1 MAPHKPDV
9 EALLSKA
16 KTVMAS
22 LQKRINTVK
31 QAADAK
37 ALVLEKPYAEL
48 VSRGDSK
55 LIILAQPTPEHDLYI
70 ADDEFIYGKAELA
83 KAKPITLS
91 EFRRRAKEHRIPNEE
106 RTKLWPKARR
116 LYAHQVVKFEALE
129 QPVLRNI
136 RKATHTLPKEA
147 VAELP
152 KEAGVLAADAYVL
165 ARALEG
171 DLKPFCEQT
180 IRLTEPDPEI
190 TALLELVPRLTQAIG
205 TEVKPLAS
213 KSEIDPNKGNLFI
226 RVEHLATRLDK
237 LTKLLPDSSLKSFLE
252 EALPKLLSFCKLEDR
267 MTEGASLSKSVIETS
282 DVPLLQP
289 SQGGNE
295 MQGADALQCE
305 EVPKIDSPKGE
316 TTPKEAKEGD
326 GTTPKEAAEKPKGRL
341 PSLKL
346 PDPSFIMARL
356 KGKKSAGFFSRQH
369 RTSRIGKQQF
379 LLNELAPTKADA
391 TYIWGVI
398 VLEEPKEYDTLSKVP
413 EELREGVDKYSLE
426 EFSTES
432 PLFYIPIKLIAA
444 YDPPLKLAKS
454 PESRR
459 FGPPIDIPQSLAK
472 AQFTLSGLAPAAFI
486 EKAYLPAAPMTGEL
500 LERNPPDVRET
511 QDMGT
516 PGLEPTT
523 SGNLCECSSC
533 GLHLPAPKTG
543 PCSAL
548 LCPYCSVPMT
558 ALFQEDLRVSHPAG
572 DFKCPNCGTVL
583 PFEPRTQG
591 FCPNCGTMMER
602 FFRSDTVRK
611 EEGSAEKG
619 FVPGDGAPSQSP
631 QAHTYKEPWLSFRG
645 LTPDQ
650 VKRLSQNELVELYEI
665 ALHAL
670 NELFVDGKTQVNSL
684 TREDVQNALVFI
696 TDELKS
702 RGLMGTVEEPPPPDS
717 ALVAKAGPEAAL
729 AKAGPTKRYAPI
741 ASGSIG
747 TKPEIKLQDVLPH
760 FGKEFL
766 LRSPIAYLVGSLANN
781 GKTKN
786 DIDILIRGPID
797 EATEHIL
804 KFRIGRMLPPELS
817 SRVEYHGGAA
827 SDPISDG
834 GPFTAYC
841 PLYDL
846 VVKRRNDYQAVVEM
860 RDSDIPIEYLE
871 MQDPEDRKQFLQKQD
886 VFLHLPEKERPR
898 SSVLHIH
905 FRGKSAHGD
914 LRIDAGEYLIG
925 YTLALQ
931 ISGRVPKIDSLPE
944 AKSVAKKFDP
954 KGSRWNKS
962 ISAPSRIFTELK
974 APEPLP
980 WLDIDAEEFE
990 PGSTGAT
997 RFNFG
1002 YMVAVARPRC
1012 SWGERT
1018 PYFHEYFLE
1027 KDANFQGLLTFRLLV
1042 SGGDASQEDMEAGR
1056 AQPQGQPFWVAMLTK
1071 SLLPSVVKHRAVQV
1085 GRIPPKGW
1093 SFLPPG
1099 LKAVVPKRFQYWH
1112 ADSEKE
1118 RKEIRDALVEEGFF
1132 TEDNIKI
1139 VDGQFRRVTT
1149 KYYLYE
1155 PDKASTE
1162 EQALDPFSAFIVKRD
1177 SPHMQGFLDYCD
1189 KIEADLHSVSEEEL
1203 DGLHKSY
1210 LELAKHPLFKYRHNR
1225 TKCMRCSQP
1234 PTKEVIWCEGR
1245 AHAWFCN
1252 KHYKEFEKEQN
1263 GEIDK
1268 LREIDGEASIHW
1280 NQPIKKDDW
1289 NYPALPQEPS
1299 IVGEP
1304 NQDASAA
1311 AAAHMQHSLTNPP
1324 PVQYSTKEIDPCQL
1338 ENGTTP
1344 QAQAPLAQTEES
1356 EAAREQDMETEEE
1369 SEKAAAGK
1377 FPYALLWQRWKGQ
1390 MVIRAAP
1397 SKQVFHL
1404 LIDRGE
1410 GKVEDF
1416 QLLRDPTQVH
1426 SVTAIRE
1433 VYEDAKGLLDFE
1445 GDVPPKKKIHGVV
1458 LNDTRDTPSVI
1469 RKLSAGKISFL
1480 QDDRLFKKFSFEGK
1494 DSKLKGYFVLRAERD
1509 ADQIWVFEQS
1519 DMPKDVHKLAV
1530 DTTSAGRSHKH
1541 RHIASVDRDGNGKT
1555 NTILDHFHEIKG
1567 FEVQH
1572 ARHPHEPAPGHT
1584 HDLIIDVEAAI
1595 AEARQGEAAVEKKEV
1610 VKDITLADG
1619 RVLKDVQVW
1628 DPSKISPNDDKT
1640 HDRERLRPFA
1650 LYAPM
1655 KVAPRD
1661 SNEFRSNE
1669 TDRLFEKFA
1678 TPAALEQGIVVE
1690 PKYNGFR
1697 SSMQRKETGDAILL
1711 SEEIWD
1717 RKSDLRD
1724 LLTNLP
1730 SVAEELKSIDGP
1742 YILDGEFTAVDEEGT
1757 VIPRRNLAQFRG
1769 KDAVD
1774 DSGVRIYVFD
1784 ILYHPKEGNVTTL
1797 PYLKRRKLLAE
1808 FLRDRKLKHLK
1819 LTPFRIA
1826 KHKTDLLE
1834 AINWAR
1840 RNPASEGAMLKM
1852 PESTV
1857 SLRETDMWAKLK
1869 AIRELYAIVYDRH
1882 PVKGSPGVY
1891 NFYYALGPISQEEKD
1906 VWAETVKV
1914 GDKLYIPAGKTFN
1927 VKLDAKVGDV
1937 IRIEVTE
1944 ILYDKANE
1952 HKQRIRG
1959 FTPVVMEK
1967 VDQKPTKISELV
1979 EMLDPGE
1986 IKKSIDSVRATLA
1999 ERKSVSDWTLQVA
2012 KSDEDERYVLG
2023 VVLVPNE
2030 YDSQGDIY
2038 DEAAVR
2044 QASEFFMEF
2053 ARRLGLMHET
2063 ALSENKIRILENYIA
2078 PVDFEL
2084 EGQFV
2089 KKGTWLLAARVL
2101 DDRLWQAVK
2110 DGALTG
2116 WSIEGSSIAHMLD

>member
-1 MAPHKPDV
+1 MAPTQQKPDV
-9 EALLSKA
+9 SELLSKA
-16 KTVMAS
+16 KAVMSA
-22 LQKRINTVK
+22 LQKRIETAK
-31 QAADAK
+31 QTQDAV

-55 LIILAQPTPEHDLYI
+55 LVILASPSPEQSLYI
-70 ADDEFIYGKAELA
+70 ADDEFVYGKAELA

-116 LYAHQVVKFEALE
+116 LYAHQVLKFEALDK
-129 QPVLRNI
+129 PIIRSI
-136 RKATHTLPKEA
+136 RKATHTLPSEA
-147 VAELP
+147 LEKLP
-152 KEAGVLAADAYVL
+152 KEALTLAANAYVL
-165 ARALEG
+165 ARFLEE

-180 IRLTEPDPEI
+180 IRLTEPDTE
-190 TALLELVPRLTQAIG
+190 TTTLLELIPQLVRAIG
-205 TEVKPLAS
+205 AEVKPLAS
-213 KSEIDPNKGNLFI
+213 KSTIDPEKGNVFI
-226 RVEHLATRLDK
+226 RMEHLATRLDK
-237 LTKLLPDSSLKSFLE
+237 LVKMLPASSLKTYLE
-252 EALPKLLSFCKLEDR
+252 EAIPKLLSFVALEDK
-267 MTEGASLSKSVIETS
+267 MTEGASLSKSEISTS
-282 DVPLLQP
+282 DVPLLKP
-289 SQGGNE
+289 SQGE
-295 MQGADALQCE
+295 EKPGAKPIQEEKEIDPLECE
-305 EVPKIDSPKGE
+305 EVPNAGQGGIPKDSTQLKNE
-316 TTPKEAKEGD
+316 QDDRTPKRS
-326 GTTPKEAAEKPKGRL
+326 AEKPRGRL

-346 PDPSFIMARL
+346 PDPAFTLNRL
-356 KGKKSAGFFSRQH
+356 QHNKSAGFLSRQK
-369 RTSRIGKQQF
+369 RVSRIGKQQF

-398 VLEEPKEYDTLSKVP
+398 VLDEPKEYDALAKIPKT
-413 EELREGVDKYSLE
+413 LREGIDMYSLE

-432 PLFYIPIKLIAA
+432 PLFYIPIKLVAA
-444 YDPPLKLAKS
+444 YVPPLKLAKS

-472 AQFTLSGLAPAAFI
+472 AQFTLSGLDPYTFL

-500 LERNPPDVRET
+500 LERDTPDHKET
-511 QDMGT
+511 QDIGT

-523 SGNLCECSSC
+523 SGNMCECSSC
-533 GLHLPAPKTG
+533 GLQLPAPKTG

-548 LCPYCSVPMT
+548 LCPYCNIPMT

-583 PFEPRTQG
+583 PFAPRTQG

-611 EEGSAEKG
+611 DGRSAGSDEKG
-619 FVPGDGAPSQSP
+619 FIPGDKEPSRSP
-631 QAHTYKEPWLSFRG
+631 QAYTYKEPWLSFRG

-650 VKRLSQNELVELYEI
+650 VKRLSRNELVELYEI

-670 NELFVDGKTQVNSL
+670 NELFVDNRTQVNSL

-696 TDELKS
+696 TDELQR
-702 RGLMGTVEEPPPPDS
+702 RGLLASAEDAPQRDS
-717 ALVAKAGPEAAL
+717 ALV

-741 ASGSIG
+741 ASGTVG

-766 LRSPIAYLVGSLANN
+766 LRAPFAYLVGSLANN

-817 SRVEYHGGAA
+817 SRVEYHGGALP
-827 SDPISDG
+827 DPISTG

-846 VVKRRNDYQAVVEM
+846 VVRRRNDYQAIVEM
-860 RDSDIPIEYLE
+860 RDSEIPIEYLE
-871 MQDPEDRKQFLQKQD
+871 MQDPEDRKQFIQKQD

-931 ISGRVPKIDSLPE
+931 ISGRVPKIDSVPE

-962 ISAPSRIFTELK
+962 ITAPSRIFTELK

-980 WLDIDAEEFE
+980 WLDIEAEEFE

-1042 SGGDASQEDMEAGR
+1042 SGGDASQEDMDAGR

-1112 ADSEKE
+1112 ADDDKE

-1139 VDGQFRRVTT
+1139 VDGQFRRVST

-1155 PDKASTE
+1155 PDKTSTQ
-1162 EQALDPFSAFIVKRD
+1162 EQELDPFSAFIVKRHN
-1177 SPHMQGFLDYCD
+1177 PHMQAFLDYCD
-1189 KIEADLHSVSEEEL
+1189 KVEADLHSVSEEDLEE
-1203 DGLHKSY
+1203 LHKQY

-1225 TKCMRCSQP
+1225 TKCMCCSKP

-1245 AHAWFCN
+1245 AHAWFCD

-1280 NQPIKKDDW
+1280 NQPIKKD
-1289 NYPALPQEPS
+1289 AFSIPQE
-1299 IVGEP
+1299 IAVAGEP
-1304 NQDASAA
+1304 NQDARVAA
-1311 AAAHMQHSLTNPP
+1311 SMQHSLINPP
-1324 PVQYSTKEIDPCQL
+1324 PVQYSTNEESNCQDIS
-1338 ENGTTP
+1338 T
-1344 QAQAPLAQTEES
+1344 AQTVPVAPAA
-1356 EAAREQDMETEEE
+1356 EADREQAMETEEE
-1369 SEKAAAGK
+1369 SEKAAAGR

-1404 LIDRGE
+1404 LIDRGG

-1426 SVTAIRE
+1426 SITAIRE
-1433 VYEDAKGLLDFE
+1433 VYDHAEGLLDFE
-1445 GDVPPKKKIHGVV
+1445 GDVPPKKKVHGVV
-1458 LNDTRDTPSVI
+1458 LNDTKDTPSI
-1469 RKLSAGKISFL
+1469 IHKLSSGRISFL

-1494 DSKLKGYFVLRAERD
+1494 DSKLKGYFILRAERD
-1509 ADQIWVFEQS
+1509 ADQIWVFEKS
-1519 DMPKDVHKLAV
+1519 DMPGEVRKLAV
-1530 DTTSAGRSHKH
+1530 DTTSTGISH
-1541 RHIASVDRDGNGKT
+1541 RHRHVASVDRDGNGKT
-1555 NTILDHFHEIKG
+1555 NTVLDHFHDIKA

-1572 ARHPHEPAPGHT
+1572 ARHPHESAPGHI
-1584 HDLIIDVEAAI
+1584 HDLIIDVDSAI
-1595 AEARQGEAAVEKKEV
+1595 AQARSDEGADLEKKEE

-1628 DPSKISPNDDKT
+1628 DPKKISPDDDKT

-1697 SSMQRKETGDAILL
+1697 SSMQRKEAGGAILL

-1730 SVAEELKSIDGP
+1730 SVAEELKSIEGP

-1757 VIPRRNLAQFRG
+1757 VVPRRDLAKFRG

-1784 ILYHPKEGNVTTL
+1784 ILYHPKEGNVTTM
-1797 PYLKRRKLLAE
+1797 PYLKRKKLLAE
-1808 FLRDRKLKHLK
+1808 FLRDRNLKHLK

-1826 KHKTDLLE
+1826 KHRAELLE

-1840 RNPASEGAMLKM
+1840 RNPASEGAMLKL

-1869 AIRELYAIVYDRH
+1869 AIRELYAIIYDRH

-1891 NFYYALGPISQEEKD
+1891 NFYYALGPISNEEKE

-1914 GDKLYIPAGKTFN
+1914 GNKLYVPAGKTFN

-1959 FTPVVMEK
+1959 FTPVVMDK
-1967 VDQKPTKISELV
+1967 VDQNPTKISELI

-2012 KSDEDERYVLG
+2012 KSDDEERYVLG

-2030 YDSQGDIY
+2030 FDSQGDIY
-2038 DEAAVR
+2038 DEDEVR
-2044 QASEFFMEF
+2044 RASEFFMEF